1 MKFISLFVFAF
12 LIAGCT
18 ANHDIGHE
26 YLGAKYVADPLGEGR
41 GYDADP
47 LIRKDAFDCVTFV
60 ETSLAN
66 GKLKN
71 LNKIRY
77 KDGDVNFLSR
87 NHFIE
92 SDWLE
97 NNADLVENVSSKYGD
112 VAVRHVIIDKQNW
125 LRVVHKMDS
134 EFPVREIDLEY
145 IPYEKLGRINTDD
158 AMIVLFIT
166 GNSNK
171 SGTIGTDLAVVHVG
185 FLLPNG
191 VLRHASSQYGRVMD
205 VDFYEYAAV
214 RAENKDNI
222 GVTLVEIK

>member
-60 ETSLAN
+60 ET
-66 GKLKN
+66 
-71 LNKIRY
+71 
-77 KDGDVNFLSR
+77 
-87 NHFIE
+87 
-92 SDWLE
+92 
-97 NNADLVENVSSKYGD
+97 ADLVENVSSKYGD

-158 AMIVLFIT
+158 ALIVLFIT

-205 VDFYEYAAV
+205 VDFYEYVAA
-214 RAENKDNI
+214 RAKNKNNI

>member
-1 MKFISLFVFAF
+1 MKFISLFVFVF

-92 SDWLE
+92 SGWLE

-158 AMIVLFIT
+158 VMIVLFIT

-205 VDFYEYAAV
+205 VDFYEYAAT
-214 RAENKDNI
+214 RAKNKNNI

>member
-66 GKLKN
+66 GNLKN

-77 KDGDVNFLSR
+77 KDGDVDFLSR

-112 VAVRHVIIDKQNW
+112 VAMRHVIIDKQNW
-125 LRVVHKMDS
+125 LRIVHKMDS

-158 AMIVLFIT
+158 ALIVLFIT

-205 VDFYEYAAV
+205 VDFYEYIAA

>member
-1 MKFISLFVFAF
+1 MKFFSLFVFAF
-12 LIAGCT
+12 LIAGCAT
-18 ANHDIGHE
+18 NYDIGHK
-26 YLGAKYVADPLGEGR
+26 YLGAKYVADPLGEGY

-47 LIRKDAFDCVTFV
+47 LIREDAFDCVTFV
-60 ETSLAN
+60 ETSLVD

-77 KDGDVNFLSR
+77 
-87 NHFIE
+87 
-92 SDWLE
+92 
-97 NNADLVENVSSKYGD
+97 NADLVENVSSKYGD

-125 LRVVHKMDS
+125 LRVVHKIDS
-134 EFPVREIDLEY
+134 AIPVREIDLEY
-145 IPYEKLGRINTDD
+145 IPYEKLGRIDADD
-158 AMIVLFIT
+158 ALIVLFIT

-171 SGTIGTDLAVVHVG
+171 SDTIGTDLAVVHVG

-205 VDFYEYAAV
+205 VDFYEYAAA
-214 RAENKDNI
+214 RAENKNNI

>member
-1 MKFISLFVFAF
+1 MKFISLFVFVF

>member
-26 YLGAKYVADPLGEGR
+26 YLGAKYVADPLGEGY

-158 AMIVLFIT
+158 ALIVLFIT

-205 VDFYEYAAV
+205 VDFYEYVAA
-214 RAENKDNI
+214 RAKNKNNI

>member
-112 VAVRHVIIDKQNW
+112 VAVQ
-125 LRVVHKMDS
+125 
-134 EFPVREIDLEY
+134 
-145 IPYEKLGRINTDD
+145 LGQINTDD
-158 AMIVLFIT
+158 ALIVLFIT

-205 VDFYEYAAV
+205 VDFYEYVAA
-214 RAENKDNI
+214 RAKNKNNI